1 MRLNFKQTTQSEKAL
16 EDAGAKGVKYFV
28 PYDID
33 GCGSFCSDGFVA
45 VTESCLY
52 IIRGERV
59 EKTFSLCDCDDIRCE
74 GMVDCGL
81 LTVTIKGEDFAAAKF
96 SMKHLARY
104 AYVARGAR
112 LLKKG
117 DRHPVESLEP
127 ENICEKCGRTTPE
140 TGTCPHCY
148 GRSQS
153 MKRFFRLCRPYA
165 PRLFFIWFL
174 MLVTSGLTLYQQQ
187 WQRLFIDNVL
197 VPASGTKG
205 QVITF
210 FIVLAGI
217 VASTLIIN
225 IYKKYLG
232 VLLGSKMSM
241 DLRRRL
247 FNKIEE
253 LSLSFQDSRKP
264 GDLMNR
270 VIGDTREIRDF
281 MENTFTGMFTYIITF
296 VGALVIMLT
305 MNVRLTLI
313 SMVFVPLMWVLH
325 RLFWKKIR
333 RIFSSQRRREDNFN
347 SRLQDVIQGM
357 KIVKCFGKEKF
368 EAESFNR
375 VAGENAEIQEKNEV
389 FWAKFQ
395 PFLGFVLNFG
405 TLAVL
410 YFGGIESL
418 NGTGFSVGEMV
429 QFVGYSNMLFGPL
442 GWFTWL
448 PRRLMRLQVSMSRI
462 DDVMSKTSDIKVSE
476 SPVKSEIE
484 GRVEFKNV
492 TFGYKNYEPILN
504 DISFKAE
511 KGEMIGLVGES
522 GAGKST
528 VINLLMRLYDADE
541 GAILI
546 DGVNIKEYDP
556 KTLHDAMGVVLQEN
570 FLFSGT
576 IYENIKFSCPAAT
589 PEQVITA
596 AKTAGAHDFI
606 CKFPDGYNTYVGEKG
621 HRLSGGERQRIAIA
635 RAILSDP
642 KILILD
648 EATASLDTESEF
660 MIQRAI
666 DRLKSGRTT
675 FAIAHRLSTL
685 KNADRI
691 IVIDNHCI
699 AEEGSHNEL
708 MEQGSI
714 YKGLVTAQLEMHA
727 VRE

>member
-1 MRLNFKQTTQSEKAL
+1 MRLNFKQTDGSKKAL
-16 EDAGAKGVKYFV
+16 AAVNAGDVKYFV

-33 GCGSFCSDGFVA
+33 SLGNFCSDGFVA
-45 VTESCLY
+45 LTEKALY
-52 IIRGERV
+52 VIKGDRV
-59 EKTFSLCDCDDIRCE
+59 ERTFELEKCGDIRCE

-81 LTVTIKGEDFAAAKF
+81 LVINFDGEDFAAAKF
-96 SMKHLARY
+96 SMKHVARY
-104 AYVARGAR
+104 AYVTRAAR
-112 LLKKG
+112 LLKSG
-117 DRHPVESLEP
+117 DLHPVESLEP
-127 ENICEKCGRTTPE
+127 ENICEKCGRTTPD
-140 TGTCPHCY
+140 TGSCPHCD
-148 GRSQS
+148 GKSQS
-153 MKRFFRLCRPYA
+153 IKRFFRLCKPYA
-165 PRLFFIWFL
+165 PRLCFIWLL
-174 MLVTSGLTLYQQQ
+174 MLITSGLTLYQQQ

-210 FIVLAGI
+210 FAVLFAIV
-217 VASTLIIN
+217 VATLLIN
-225 IYKKYLG
+225 IYKKNLG
-232 VLLGSKMSM
+232 VLLGSRMSM

-247 FNKIEE
+247 FTKIEE

-270 VIGDTREIRDF
+270 VTGDTREIRDF

-296 VGALVIMLT
+296 IGALVIMLS

-313 SMVFVPLMWVLH
+313 SMIFVPLMWILH
-325 RLFWKKIR
+325 KLFWGKIR

-357 KIVKCFGKEKF
+357 KIVKCFGKEKY
-368 EAESFNR
+368 EAENFDR

-410 YFGGIESL
+410 YFGGVDSL
-418 NGTGFSVGEMV
+418 KGTGFSVGEMV

-448 PRRLMRLQVSMSRI
+448 PRRLMRLEVSMSRI
-462 DDVMSKTSDIKVSE
+462 DDVMSKTPDITVSE
-476 SPVKSEIE
+476 NPVRKTPE

-504 DISFKAE
+504 NVSFKAE

-528 VINLLMRLYDADE
+528 VINLLMRLYDTDE
-541 GAILI
+541 GEILI
-546 DGVNIKEYDP
+546 DGVDIKDYDP
-556 KTLHDAMGVVLQEN
+556 ETLHGMMGVVLQEN

-576 IYENIKFSCPAAT
+576 IFENIRFSCPNAS
-589 PEQVITA
+589 PEQVIMA

-691 IVIDNHCI
+691 IVIDNHRV
-699 AEEGSHNEL
+699 AESGSHKQL
-708 MEQGSI
+708 MEHGRI
-714 YKGLVTAQLEMHA
+714 YKGLVEAQLEMHA

>member
-1 MRLNFKQTTQSEKAL
+1 MRLNFKQTDGSKKAL
-16 EDAGAKGVKYFV
+16 AAVNAGDVKYFV

-33 GCGSFCSDGFVA
+33 SLGNFCSDGFVA
-45 VTESCLY
+45 LTEKALY
-52 IIRGERV
+52 VIKGDWVERTFEL
-59 EKTFSLCDCDDIRCE
+59 EKCGDIRCE

-81 LTVTIKGEDFAAAKF
+81 LVINFDGEDFAAAKF
-96 SMKHLARY
+96 SMKHVARY
-104 AYVARGAR
+104 AYVTRAAR
-112 LLKKG
+112 LLKSG
-117 DRHPVESLEP
+117 DLHPVESLEP
-127 ENICEKCGRTTPE
+127 ENICDKCGRTTPD
-140 TGTCPHCY
+140 TGSCPHCD
-148 GRSQS
+148 GKSQS
-153 MKRFFRLCRPYA
+153 IKRFFRLCKPYA
-165 PRLFFIWFL
+165 PRLCFIWLL
-174 MLVTSGLTLYQQQ
+174 MLITSGLTLYQQQ

-210 FIVLAGI
+210 FAVLFAIV
-217 VASTLIIN
+217 VATLLIN

-232 VLLGSKMSM
+232 VLLGSRMSM

-247 FNKIEE
+247 FTKIEE

-270 VIGDTREIRDF
+270 VTGDTREIRDF

-296 VGALVIMLT
+296 IGALVIMLS

-313 SMVFVPLMWVLH
+313 SMIFVPLMWILH
-325 RLFWKKIR
+325 KLFWGKIR

-357 KIVKCFGKEKF
+357 KIVKCFGKEKY
-368 EAESFNR
+368 EAENFDR

-410 YFGGIESL
+410 YFGGVDSL
-418 NGTGFSVGEMV
+418 KGTGFSVGEMV

-448 PRRLMRLQVSMSRI
+448 PRRLMRLEVSMSRI
-462 DDVMSKTSDIKVSE
+462 DDVMSKTPDITVSE
-476 SPVKSEIE
+476 NPVRKTPE

-504 DISFKAE
+504 NVSFKAE

-528 VINLLMRLYDADE
+528 VINLLMRLYDTDE
-541 GAILI
+541 GEILI
-546 DGVNIKEYDP
+546 DGVDIKDYDP
-556 KTLHDAMGVVLQEN
+556 ETLHGMMGVVLQEN

-576 IYENIKFSCPAAT
+576 IFENIRFSCPNAS
-589 PEQVITA
+589 PEQVIMA

-691 IVIDNHCI
+691 IVIDNHRV
-699 AEEGSHNEL
+699 AESGSHKQL
-708 MEQGSI
+708 MEHGRI
-714 YKGLVTAQLEMHA
+714 YKGLVEAQLEMHA

>member
-1 MRLNFKQTTQSEKAL
+1 M
-16 EDAGAKGVKYFV
+16 
-28 PYDID
+28 
-33 GCGSFCSDGFVA
+33 
-45 VTESCLY
+45 
-52 IIRGERV
+52 
-59 EKTFSLCDCDDIRCE
+59 
-74 GMVDCGL
+74 
-81 LTVTIKGEDFAAAKF
+81 
-96 SMKHLARY
+96 
-104 AYVARGAR
+104 
-112 LLKKG
+112 
-117 DRHPVESLEP
+117 
-127 ENICEKCGRTTPE
+127 
-140 TGTCPHCY
+140 
-148 GRSQS
+148 
-153 MKRFFRLCRPYA
+153 
-165 PRLFFIWFL
+165 
-174 MLVTSGLTLYQQQ
+174 
-187 WQRLFIDNVL
+187 
-197 VPASGTKG
+197 
-205 QVITF
+205 
-210 FIVLAGI
+210 
-217 VASTLIIN
+217 
-225 IYKKYLG
+225 
-232 VLLGSKMSM
+232 LLGSRMSM

-247 FNKIEE
+247 FTKIEE

-270 VIGDTREIRDF
+270 VTGDTREIRDF

-296 VGALVIMLT
+296 IGALVIMLS

-313 SMVFVPLMWVLH
+313 SMIFVPLMWILH
-325 RLFWKKIR
+325 KLFWGKIR

-357 KIVKCFGKEKF
+357 KIVKCFGKEKY
-368 EAESFNR
+368 EAENFDR

-410 YFGGIESL
+410 YFGGVDSL
-418 NGTGFSVGEMV
+418 KGTGFSVGEMV

-448 PRRLMRLQVSMSRI
+448 PRRLMRLEVSMSRI
-462 DDVMSKTSDIKVSE
+462 DDVMSKTPDITVSE
-476 SPVKSEIE
+476 NPVRKTPE

-504 DISFKAE
+504 NVSFKAE

-528 VINLLMRLYDADE
+528 VINLLMRLYDTDE
-541 GAILI
+541 GEILI
-546 DGVNIKEYDP
+546 DGVDIKDYDP
-556 KTLHDAMGVVLQEN
+556 ETLHGMMGVVLQEN

-576 IYENIKFSCPAAT
+576 IFENIRFSCPNAS
-589 PEQVITA
+589 PEQVIMA

-691 IVIDNHCI
+691 IVIDNHRV
-699 AEEGSHNEL
+699 AESGSHKQL
-708 MEQGSI
+708 MEHGRI
-714 YKGLVTAQLEMHA
+714 YKGLVEAQLEMHA

>member
-1 MRLNFKQTTQSEKAL
+1 MRLKFKQTDASQRALKEAKAG
-16 EDAGAKGVKYFV
+16 EIKYFV

-33 GCGSFCSDGFVA
+33 GGHNLCSDGFTA
-45 VTESCLY
+45 VTDRAIY
-52 IIRGERV
+52 IIKGEKV
-59 EKTFSLCDCDDIRCE
+59 KSTFNLSDCDDIRCE
-74 GMVDCGL
+74 SMVDCGL
-81 LTVTIKGEDFAAAKF
+81 LVVTIGGEDFAAAKF
-96 SMKHLARY
+96 SMKHLTRY
-104 AYVARGAR
+104 AYVTRGAR
-112 LLKKG
+112 LLR
-117 DRHPVESLEP
+117 DNDNHPVESLEP
-127 ENICEKCGRTTPE
+127 ENICEKCGRTTPG
-140 TGTCPHCY
+140 TGTCPHCD
-148 GRSQS
+148 GKGQS
-153 MKRFFRLCRPYA
+153 IKRFFRMCKPYT
-165 PRLFFIWFL
+165 PRLLFIWFL
-174 MLVTSGLTLYQQQ
+174 MLITSGLTLYQQQ

-197 VPASGTKG
+197 VPASGTKR
-205 QVITF
+205 QVVVF
-210 FIVLAGI
+210 FAVLVGI

-232 VLLGSKMSM
+232 VLLGSRMSM

-270 VIGDTREIRDF
+270 VTGDTREIRDF

-296 VGALVIMLT
+296 FGALIIMLT

-313 SMVFVPLMWVLH
+313 SMIFVPLMWVLH
-325 RLFWKKIR
+325 RLFFKKIR
-333 RIFSSQRRREDNFN
+333 RIFSGQRRREDNFN
-347 SRLQDVIQGM
+347 SRLQDVIGGM
-357 KIVKCFGKEKF
+357 KIVKCFGKERD
-368 EAESFNR
+368 EAENFNR
-375 VAGENAEIQEKNEV
+375 VAGENAEIQERNEV

-395 PFLGFVLNFG
+395 PILGFVLNFG

-410 YFGGIESL
+410 YFGGVEAI

-448 PRRLMRLQVSMSRI
+448 PRRLMRLEVSMSRI
-462 DDVMSKTSDIKVSE
+462 DDVMQKTSDIKIAQK
-476 SPVKSEIE
+476 PVKKDIS
-484 GRVEFKNV
+484 GSVEFKNV

-504 DISFKAE
+504 NISFKAE

-528 VINLLMRLYDADE
+528 VINLLMRLYDADDGE
-541 GAILI
+541 ILI
-546 DGVNIKEYDP
+546 DGVNIKDYDP
-556 KTLHDAMGVVLQEN
+556 KSLHDAMGVVLQEN

-576 IYENIKFSCPAAT
+576 IYDNIKFSCPNAS
-589 PEQVITA
+589 PEQVIRA

-660 MIQRAI
+660 MIQQAI

-691 IVIDNHCI
+691 IVIDNHRV
-699 AEEGSHNEL
+699 AEEGSHKKL
-708 MEQGSI
+708 MEQGTI
-714 YKGLVTAQLEMHA
+714 YKGLVKAQLEMHA
-727 VRE
+727 VRQ

>member
-1 MRLNFKQTTQSEKAL
+1 MRLNFKQTNQSKKAL
-16 EDAGAKGVKYFV
+16 EDAGAQDVRYFV

-33 GCGSFCSDGFVA
+33 SCGNYCSDGFVA
-45 VTESCLY
+45 VTESSVY
-52 IIRGERV
+52 IIKGERC
-59 EKTFSLCDCDDIRCE
+59 EKTFVLCDCDDIRCE

-81 LTVTIKGEDFAAAKF
+81 LVITVEGEDFAAAKF
-96 SMKHLARY
+96 SMKHLTRY
-104 AYVARGAR
+104 AYVTRGAR

-117 DRHPVESLEP
+117 DNHPVESLEP
-127 ENICEKCGRTTPE
+127 ENICEKCGRTTPD
-140 TGTCPHCY
+140 TGSCPHCD
-148 GRSQS
+148 GKFQS
-153 MKRFFRLCRPYA
+153 AKRLFRLCKPYA

-210 FIVLAGI
+210 FVVLAGI
-217 VASTLIIN
+217 VAATLIIN

-270 VIGDTREIRDF
+270 VTGDTREIRDF

-296 VGALVIMLT
+296 FGALVIMLI

-325 RLFWKKIR
+325 RLFWNKIR

-357 KIVKCFGKEKF
+357 KIVKCFGKEKY
-368 EAESFNR
+368 EAENFNR

-462 DDVMSKTSDIKVSE
+462 DDVMSKTSDIKISE

-589 PEQVITA
+589 PEQVIMA

-691 IVIDNHCI
+691 IVIDNHSI
-699 AEEGSHNEL
+699 AEEGSHNRL
-708 MEQGSI
+708 MKQGRI
-714 YKGLVTAQLEMHA
+714 YKGLVKAQLEMHA

>member
-1 MRLNFKQTTQSEKAL
+1 MRLNFKQTDGSKKAL
-16 EDAGAKGVKYFV
+16 AAVNAGDVKYFV

-33 GCGSFCSDGFVA
+33 SLGNFCSDGFVA
-45 VTESCLY
+45 LTEKALY
-52 IIRGERV
+52 VIKGDRV
-59 EKTFSLCDCDDIRCE
+59 ERTFELEKCGDIRCE

-81 LTVTIKGEDFAAAKF
+81 LVINFDGEDFAAAKF
-96 SMKHLARY
+96 SMKHVARY
-104 AYVARGAR
+104 AYVTRAAR
-112 LLKKG
+112 LLKSG
-117 DRHPVESLEP
+117 DLHPVESLEP
-127 ENICEKCGRTTPE
+127 ENICEKCGRTTPD
-140 TGTCPHCY
+140 TGSCPHCD
-148 GRSQS
+148 GKSQS
-153 MKRFFRLCRPYA
+153 IKRFFRLCKPYA
-165 PRLFFIWFL
+165 PRLCFIWLL
-174 MLVTSGLTLYQQQ
+174 MLITSGLTLYQQQ

-210 FIVLAGI
+210 FAVLFAIV
-217 VASTLIIN
+217 VATLLIN

-232 VLLGSKMSM
+232 VLLGSRMSM

-247 FNKIEE
+247 FTKIEE

-270 VIGDTREIRDF
+270 VTGDTREIRDF

-296 VGALVIMLT
+296 IGALVIMLS

-313 SMVFVPLMWVLH
+313 SMIFVPLMWILH
-325 RLFWKKIR
+325 KLFWGKIR

-357 KIVKCFGKEKF
+357 KIVKCFGKEKY
-368 EAESFNR
+368 EAENFDR

-410 YFGGIESL
+410 YFGGVDSL
-418 NGTGFSVGEMV
+418 KGTGFSVGEMV

-448 PRRLMRLQVSMSRI
+448 PRRLMRLEVSMSRI
-462 DDVMSKTSDIKVSE
+462 DDVMSKTPDITVSE
-476 SPVKSEIE
+476 NPVRKTPE
-484 GRVEFKNV
+484 GSVEFKNV

-504 DISFKAE
+504 NVSFKAE

-528 VINLLMRLYDADE
+528 VINLLMRLYDTDE
-541 GAILI
+541 GEILI
-546 DGVNIKEYDP
+546 DGVDIKDYDP
-556 KTLHDAMGVVLQEN
+556 ETLHGMMGVVLQEN

-576 IYENIKFSCPAAT
+576 IFENIRFSCPNAS
-589 PEQVITA
+589 PEQVIMA

-691 IVIDNHCI
+691 IVIDNHRV
-699 AEEGSHNEL
+699 AESGSHKQL
-708 MEQGSI
+708 MEHGRI
-714 YKGLVTAQLEMHA
+714 YKGLVEAQLEMHA

>member
-1 MRLNFKQTTQSEKAL
+1 MRLNFKQTDGSKKAL
-16 EDAGAKGVKYFV
+16 AAVNAGDVKYFV

-33 GCGSFCSDGFVA
+33 SLGNFCSDGFVA
-45 VTESCLY
+45 LTEKALY
-52 IIRGERV
+52 VIKGDRV
-59 EKTFSLCDCDDIRCE
+59 ERTFELEKCGDIRCE

-81 LTVTIKGEDFAAAKF
+81 LVINFDGEDFAAAKF
-96 SMKHLARY
+96 SMKHVARY
-104 AYVARGAR
+104 AYVTRAAR
-112 LLKKG
+112 LLKSG
-117 DRHPVESLEP
+117 DLHPVESLEP
-127 ENICEKCGRTTPE
+127 ENICEKCGRTTPD
-140 TGTCPHCY
+140 TGSCPHCD
-148 GRSQS
+148 GKNQS
-153 MKRFFRLCRPYA
+153 IKRFFRLCKPYA
-165 PRLFFIWFL
+165 PRLCFIWLL
-174 MLVTSGLTLYQQQ
+174 MLITSGLTLYQQQ

-210 FIVLAGI
+210 FAVLFAIV
-217 VASTLIIN
+217 VATLLIN

-232 VLLGSKMSM
+232 VLLGSRMSM

-247 FNKIEE
+247 FTKIEE

-270 VIGDTREIRDF
+270 VTGDTREIRDF

-296 VGALVIMLT
+296 IGALVIMLS

-313 SMVFVPLMWVLH
+313 SMIFVPLMWILH
-325 RLFWKKIR
+325 KLFWGKIR

-357 KIVKCFGKEKF
+357 KIVKCFGKEKY
-368 EAESFNR
+368 EAENFDR

-410 YFGGIESL
+410 YFGGVDSL
-418 NGTGFSVGEMV
+418 KGTGFSVGEMV

-448 PRRLMRLQVSMSRI
+448 PRRLMRLEVSMSRI
-462 DDVMSKTSDIKVSE
+462 DDVMSKTPDITVSE
-476 SPVKSEIE
+476 NPVRKTPE

-504 DISFKAE
+504 NVSFKAE

-528 VINLLMRLYDADE
+528 VINLLMRLYDTDE
-541 GAILI
+541 GEILI
-546 DGVNIKEYDP
+546 DGVDIKDYDP
-556 KTLHDAMGVVLQEN
+556 ETLHGMMGVVLQEN

-576 IYENIKFSCPAAT
+576 IFEIIRFSCPNAS
-589 PEQVITA
+589 PEQVIMA

-691 IVIDNHCI
+691 IVIDNHRV
-699 AEEGSHNEL
+699 AESGSHKQL
-708 MEQGSI
+708 MEHGRI
-714 YKGLVTAQLEMHA
+714 YKGLVEAQLEMHA

>member
-1 MRLNFKQTTQSEKAL
+1 MRLNFKQTDGSKKAL
-16 EDAGAKGVKYFV
+16 AAVNAGDVKYFV

-33 GCGSFCSDGFVA
+33 SLGNFCSDGFVA
-45 VTESCLY
+45 LTEKALY
-52 IIRGERV
+52 VIKGDRV
-59 EKTFSLCDCDDIRCE
+59 ERTFELEKCGDIRCE

-81 LTVTIKGEDFAAAKF
+81 LVINFDGEDFAAAKF
-96 SMKHLARY
+96 SMKHVARY
-104 AYVARGAR
+104 AYVTRAAR
-112 LLKKG
+112 LLKSG
-117 DRHPVESLEP
+117 DLHPVESLEP
-127 ENICEKCGRTTPE
+127 ENICEKCGRTTPY
-140 TGTCPHCY
+140 TGSCPHCD
-148 GRSQS
+148 GKSQS
-153 MKRFFRLCRPYA
+153 IKRFFRLCKPYA
-165 PRLFFIWFL
+165 PRLCFIWLL
-174 MLVTSGLTLYQQQ
+174 MLITSGLTLYQQQ

-210 FIVLAGI
+210 FAVLFAIV
-217 VASTLIIN
+217 VATLLIN

-232 VLLGSKMSM
+232 VLLGSRMSM

-247 FNKIEE
+247 FTKIEE

-270 VIGDTREIRDF
+270 VTGDTREIRDF

-296 VGALVIMLT
+296 IGALVIMLS

-313 SMVFVPLMWVLH
+313 SMIFVPLMWILH
-325 RLFWKKIR
+325 KLFWGKIR

-357 KIVKCFGKEKF
+357 KIVKCFGKEKY
-368 EAESFNR
+368 EAENFDR

-410 YFGGIESL
+410 YFGGVDSL
-418 NGTGFSVGEMV
+418 KGTGFSVGEMV

-448 PRRLMRLQVSMSRI
+448 PRRLMRLEVSMSRI
-462 DDVMSKTSDIKVSE
+462 DDVMSKTPDITVSE
-476 SPVKSEIE
+476 NPVRKTPE

-504 DISFKAE
+504 NVSFKAE

-528 VINLLMRLYDADE
+528 VINLLMRLYDTDE
-541 GAILI
+541 GEILI
-546 DGVNIKEYDP
+546 DGVDIKDYDP
-556 KTLHDAMGVVLQEN
+556 ETLHGMMGVVLQEN

-576 IYENIKFSCPAAT
+576 IFENIRFSCPNAS
-589 PEQVITA
+589 PEQVIMA

-691 IVIDNHCI
+691 IVIDNHRV
-699 AEEGSHNEL
+699 AESGSHKQL
-708 MEQGSI
+708 MEHGRI
-714 YKGLVTAQLEMHA
+714 YKGLVEAQLEMHA

>member
-1 MRLNFKQTTQSEKAL
+1 MRLNFKQTDGSKKAL
-16 EDAGAKGVKYFV
+16 AAVNAGDVKYFV

-33 GCGSFCSDGFVA
+33 SLGNFCSDGFVA
-45 VTESCLY
+45 LTEKALY
-52 IIRGERV
+52 VIKGDWVERTFEL
-59 EKTFSLCDCDDIRCE
+59 EKCGDIRCE

-81 LTVTIKGEDFAAAKF
+81 LVINFDGEDFAAAKF
-96 SMKHLARY
+96 SMKHVARY
-104 AYVARGAR
+104 AYVTRAAR
-112 LLKKG
+112 LLKSG
-117 DRHPVESLEP
+117 DLHPVESLEP
-127 ENICEKCGRTTPE
+127 ENICEKCGRTTPD
-140 TGTCPHCY
+140 TGSCPHCD
-148 GRSQS
+148 GKSQS
-153 MKRFFRLCRPYA
+153 IKRFFRLCKPYA
-165 PRLFFIWFL
+165 PRLCFIWLL
-174 MLVTSGLTLYQQQ
+174 MLITSGLTLYQQQ

-210 FIVLAGI
+210 FAVLFAIV
-217 VASTLIIN
+217 VATLLIN

-232 VLLGSKMSM
+232 VLLGSRMSM

-247 FNKIEE
+247 FTKIEE

-270 VIGDTREIRDF
+270 VTGDTREIRDF

-296 VGALVIMLT
+296 IGALVIMLS

-313 SMVFVPLMWVLH
+313 SMIFVPLMWILH
-325 RLFWKKIR
+325 KLFWGKIR

-357 KIVKCFGKEKF
+357 KIVKCFGKEKY
-368 EAESFNR
+368 EAENFNR

-410 YFGGIESL
+410 YFGGVDSL
-418 NGTGFSVGEMV
+418 EGTGFSVGEMV

-448 PRRLMRLQVSMSRI
+448 PRRLMRLEVSMSRI
-462 DDVMSKTSDIKVSE
+462 DDVMSKTPDITVSE
-476 SPVKSEIE
+476 NPVRKTPE

-504 DISFKAE
+504 NVSFKAE

-528 VINLLMRLYDADE
+528 VINLLMRLYDTDE
-541 GAILI
+541 GEILI
-546 DGVNIKEYDP
+546 DGVDIKDYDP
-556 KTLHDAMGVVLQEN
+556 ETLHGMMGVVLQEN

-576 IYENIKFSCPAAT
+576 IFENIRFSCPNAS
-589 PEQVITA
+589 PEQVIMA

-691 IVIDNHCI
+691 IVIDNHRV
-699 AEEGSHNEL
+699 AESGSHKQL
-708 MEQGSI
+708 MEHGRI
-714 YKGLVTAQLEMHA
+714 YKGLVEAQLEMHA

>member
-1 MRLNFKQTTQSEKAL
+1 MRLNFKQTDGSKKAL
-16 EDAGAKGVKYFV
+16 AAVNAGDVKYFV

-33 GCGSFCSDGFVA
+33 SLGNFCSDGFVA
-45 VTESCLY
+45 LTEKALY
-52 IIRGERV
+52 VIKGDRV
-59 EKTFSLCDCDDIRCE
+59 ERTFELEKCGDIRCE

-81 LTVTIKGEDFAAAKF
+81 LVINFDGEDFAAAKF
-96 SMKHLARY
+96 SMKHVARY
-104 AYVARGAR
+104 AYVTRAAR
-112 LLKKG
+112 LLKSG
-117 DRHPVESLEP
+117 DLHPVESLEP
-127 ENICEKCGRTTPE
+127 ENICEKCGRTTPD
-140 TGTCPHCY
+140 TGSCPHCD
-148 GRSQS
+148 GKSQS
-153 MKRFFRLCRPYA
+153 IKRFFRLCKPYA
-165 PRLFFIWFL
+165 PRLCFIWLL
-174 MLVTSGLTLYQQQ
+174 MLITSGLTLYQQQ

-210 FIVLAGI
+210 FAVLFAIV
-217 VASTLIIN
+217 VATLLIN

-232 VLLGSKMSM
+232 VLLGSRMSM

-247 FNKIEE
+247 FTKIEE

-270 VIGDTREIRDF
+270 VTGDTREIRDF

-296 VGALVIMLT
+296 IGALVIMLS

-313 SMVFVPLMWVLH
+313 SMIFVPLMWILH
-325 RLFWKKIR
+325 KLFWGKIR

-357 KIVKCFGKEKF
+357 KIVKCFGKEKY
-368 EAESFNR
+368 EAENFDR

-410 YFGGIESL
+410 YFGGVDSL
-418 NGTGFSVGEMV
+418 KETGFSVGEMV

-448 PRRLMRLQVSMSRI
+448 PRRLMRLEVSMSRI
-462 DDVMSKTSDIKVSE
+462 DDVMSKTPDITVSE
-476 SPVKSEIE
+476 NPVRKTPE

-504 DISFKAE
+504 NVSFKAE

-522 GAGKST
+522 GTGKST
-528 VINLLMRLYDADE
+528 VINLLMRLYDTDE
-541 GAILI
+541 GEILI
-546 DGVNIKEYDP
+546 DGVDIKDYDP
-556 KTLHDAMGVVLQEN
+556 ETLHGMMGVVLQEN

-576 IYENIKFSCPAAT
+576 IFENIRFSCPNAS
-589 PEQVITA
+589 PEQVIMA

-691 IVIDNHCI
+691 IVIDNHRV
-699 AEEGSHNEL
+699 AESGSHKQL
-708 MEQGSI
+708 MEHGRI
-714 YKGLVTAQLEMHA
+714 YKGLVEAQLEMHA

>member
-1 MRLNFKQTTQSEKAL
+1 MRLNFKQTDGSKKAL
-16 EDAGAKGVKYFV
+16 AAVNAGDVKYFV

-33 GCGSFCSDGFVA
+33 SLGNFCSDGFVA
-45 VTESCLY
+45 LTEKALY
-52 IIRGERV
+52 VIKGDRV
-59 EKTFSLCDCDDIRCE
+59 ERTFELEKCGDIRCE

-81 LTVTIKGEDFAAAKF
+81 LVINFDGEDFAAAKF
-96 SMKHLARY
+96 SMKHVARY
-104 AYVARGAR
+104 AYVTRAAR
-112 LLKKG
+112 LLKSG
-117 DRHPVESLEP
+117 DLHPVESLEP
-127 ENICEKCGRTTPE
+127 ENICEKCGRTTPD
-140 TGTCPHCY
+140 TGSCPHCD
-148 GRSQS
+148 GKSQS
-153 MKRFFRLCRPYA
+153 IKRFFRLCKPYA
-165 PRLFFIWFL
+165 PRLCFIWLL
-174 MLVTSGLTLYQQQ
+174 MLITSGLTLYQQQ

-210 FIVLAGI
+210 FAVLFAIV
-217 VASTLIIN
+217 VATLLIN

-232 VLLGSKMSM
+232 VLLGSRMSM

-247 FNKIEE
+247 FTKIEE

-270 VIGDTREIRDF
+270 VTGDTREIRDF

-296 VGALVIMLT
+296 IGALVIMLS

-313 SMVFVPLMWVLH
+313 SMIFVPLMWILH
-325 RLFWKKIR
+325 KLFWGKIR

-357 KIVKCFGKEKF
+357 KIVKCFGKEKY
-368 EAESFNR
+368 EAENFDR

-410 YFGGIESL
+410 YFGGVDSL
-418 NGTGFSVGEMV
+418 KGTGFSVGEMV

-448 PRRLMRLQVSMSRI
+448 PRRLMRLEVSMSRI
-462 DDVMSKTSDIKVSE
+462 DDVMSKTPDITVSE
-476 SPVKSEIE
+476 NPVRKTPE

-504 DISFKAE
+504 NVSFKAE

-528 VINLLMRLYDADE
+528 VINLLMRLYDTDE
-541 GAILI
+541 GEILI
-546 DGVNIKEYDP
+546 DGVDIKDYDP
-556 KTLHDAMGVVLQEN
+556 ETLHGMMGVVLQEN

-576 IYENIKFSCPAAT
+576 IFENIRFSCPNAS
-589 PEQVITA
+589 
-596 AKTAGAHDFI
+596 
-606 CKFPDGYNTYVGEKG
+606 PDGYNTYVGEKG
-621 HRLSGGERQRIAIA
+621 HRLSGGERQRVFLAMLLA
-635 RAILSDP
+635 QNTDVVL
-642 KILILD
+642 LD
-648 EATASLDTESEF
+648 EPTTYLD
-660 MIQRAI
+660 
-666 DRLKSGRTT
+666 
-675 FAIAHRLSTL
+675 AHHKFELMALLSTL
-685 KNADRI
+685 KAQNKAVGIVLHELPLAFKFCDRLLLMKNGQI
-691 IVIDNHCI
+691 MQSGTP
-699 AEEGSHNEL
+699 EEL
-708 MEQGSI
+708 L
-714 YKGLVTAQLEMHA
+714 KTGLIEHLFSVSLTPVMLDKEVEYIERKIHS
-727 VRE
+727 

>member
-1 MRLNFKQTTQSEKAL
+1 MRLKFKQTSEIMLAL
-16 EDAGAKGVKYFV
+16 KKVDDQNPKYLV

-33 GCGSFCSDGFVA
+33 SCGNFCSDGFVA
-45 VTESCLY
+45 VTKKALY
-52 IIRGERV
+52 VIKGDAVER
-59 EKTFSLCDCDDIRCE
+59 TFLLKDCDDIRCE

-81 LTVTIKGEDFAAAKF
+81 LVISMGGTDFSAAKF
-96 SMKHLARY
+96 SMKHLTRY
-104 AYVARGAR
+104 AYIARGAK
-112 LLKKG
+112 LLKTG
-117 DRHPVESLEP
+117 DSHPVESLEP
-127 ENICEKCGRTTPE
+127 ENICEKCGRSTPNS
-140 TGTCPHCY
+140 GSCPHC
-148 GRSQS
+148 GGKIQS
-153 MKRFFRLCRPYA
+153 FKRFFRLCRPYI
-165 PRLFFIWFL
+165 PSLCFIWLL
-174 MLVTSGLTLYQQQ
+174 MLTTSGLTLYQQR

-197 VPASGTKG
+197 VPASGTKA

-210 FIVLAGI
+210 FAVLLVI

-281 MENTFTGMFTYIITF
+281 MENTFTGMFNYIITF
-296 VGALVIMLT
+296 FGALIIMMT
-305 MNVRLTLI
+305 MNIRLTLM
-313 SMVFVPLMWVLH
+313 SMVFVPLMWMLH
-325 RLFWKKIR
+325 RLFRGKIR
-333 RIFSSQRRREDNFN
+333 RIFTSQRRREDNLN

-357 KIVKCFGKEKF
+357 KIVKCFGKEKQ
-368 EAESFNR
+368 EAEKFNR
-375 VAGENAEIQEKNEV
+375 VAGENAEIQERNEV

-395 PFLGFVLNFG
+395 PFLGFALNLG

-410 YFGGIESL
+410 YFGGIDSL
-418 NGTGFSVGEMV
+418 KGTGFSVGEMV

-448 PRRLMRLQVSMSRI
+448 PRRLMRLEVSMSRI
-462 DDVMSKTSDIKVSE
+462 DDVMSKTSDIKISDR
-476 SPVKSEIE
+476 PVKKDIE
-484 GRVEFKNV
+484 GEVEFKNV

-504 DISFKAE
+504 NVSFKAK

-541 GAILI
+541 GEILV
-546 DGVNIKEYDP
+546 DGVNIKDYDP
-556 KTLHDAMGVVLQEN
+556 QTLHSVIGVVLQEN

-576 IYENIKFSCPAAT
+576 IYDNIKFSCPDAS
-589 PEQVITA
+589 PEQIIKA

-635 RAILSDP
+635 RAILADP

-691 IVIDNHCI
+691 IVIDNHSV
-699 AEEGSHNEL
+699 AESGSHAQL
-708 MEQGSI
+708 MENGQI
-714 YKGLVTAQLEMHA
+714 YRGLVEAQLEMHA